1 MSDKIATFAY
11 MEKEE
16 LNMTYKRL
24 FSKKSLTY
32 TLSVVITLLLVLFSC
47 QNNVKKRLCQN
58 GKMWYVYCSYSSDL
72 DPTSKYLVR
81 NSGCFIFKSEGEL
94 LHVVYN
100 EESNQYEEY
109 KQPFND
115 PWHINHKNKN
125 RWDYNK
131 STNELIFSL
140 GKYQVLAF
148 VEDTLILE
156 SYGLFK
162 DYISVLVNLGE
173 EFPKNPNNKVRDNFD
188 RSDIIRLL
196 KQGNVPNDTIAK
208 YIMLDS
214 ISIAY

>member
-1 MSDKIATFAY
+1 MPNFAD
-11 MEKEE
+11 MKKEE

-24 FSKKSLTY
+24 FCIRTLTVSL
-32 TLSVVITLLLVLFSC
+32 LVIITLLLALISC

-58 GKMWYVYCSYSSDL
+58 GKMWYFYCNPLYSSSDI
-72 DPTSKYLVR
+72 DSTSKYLVR
-81 NSGCFIFKSEGEL
+81 NFGCFIFKNKGEL

-100 EESNQYEEY
+100 EDSNQYEEY
-109 KQPFND
+109 KRPFND
-115 PWHINHKNKN
+115 PWDINHKNKN

-140 GKYQVLAF
+140 GKHQVLAF

-156 SYGLFK
+156 SHGVFN

-173 EFPKNPNNKVRDNFD
+173 EFPKNPNNKVRDHFD

-196 KQGNVPNDTIAK
+196 KQGNVPNDSIEK